1 LKKNAVEKYGYRQDT
16 LPNISF
22 GKEIDM
28 ITKMTLF
35 NMKDYK
41 NSNECFVVSG
51 RIIPTFKN
59 NVWKYTEEIFS
70 EPYFKK
76 YEDDEI
82 EISYIE
88 EEGKVVFLYYLKN
101 NCIGRIKIR
110 SNWNGYALI
119 EDIAVAKDY
128 RKNGVGTALL
138 NKAIEWAKEKHYSG
152 LMLETQDINVS
163 ACHFYAKNHFLIGAV
178 DTMLY
183 SNFSTANEIAIFWY
197 LKF

>member
-1 LKKNAVEKYGYRQDT
+1 
-16 LPNISF
+16 
-22 GKEIDM
+22 M
-28 ITKMTLF
+28 IIKMNQF
-35 NMKDYK
+35 NMKDFNK
-41 NSNECFVVSG
+41 PNEPFVVSG

-59 NVWKYTEEIFS
+59 NIWKYTEGLFS
-70 EPYFKK
+70 EPYVKK

-82 EISYIE
+82 DVSYIE
-88 EEGKVVFLYYLKN
+88 EEGKIVFLQYDEN

-128 RKNGVGTALL
+128 RKKGVGTALL
-138 NKAIEWAKEKHYSG
+138 NKAIEWAKENNFSG

-163 ACHFYAKNHFLIGAV
+163 ACRFYAKNRFVIGGV

-183 SNFSTANEIAIFWY
+183 SNFPTAKEIAIFWY
-197 LKF
+197 CQF

>member
-1 LKKNAVEKYGYRQDT
+1 
-16 LPNISF
+16 
-22 GKEIDM
+22 M
-28 ITKMTLF
+28 IIKMTQF
-35 NMKDYK
+35 NMKDFNK
-41 NSNECFVVSG
+41 SNEGFIVSG
-51 RIIPTFKN
+51 RIIPTYEN

-70 EPYFKK
+70 EPGFKK

-82 EISYIE
+82 DISYIE
-88 EEGKVVFLYYLKN
+88 EEGKAVFFYYFESS
-101 NCIGRIKIR
+101 CIGQIKIR

-119 EDIAVAKDY
+119 EDITVAKDY

-138 NKAIEWAKEKHYSG
+138 NKAIEWAKENNFGG

-163 ACHFYAKNHFLIGAV
+163 ACYFYAKNNFVIGAV

-197 LKF
+197 YKF

>member
-1 LKKNAVEKYGYRQDT
+1 LKKNAVKKYGYIQDT

-28 ITKMTLF
+28 IIKMNQF

-41 NSNECFVVSG
+41 NPNECFVVSG
-51 RIIPTFKN
+51 RIIPSFKN

-88 EEGKVVFLYYLKN
+88 EEGKVVFLYYDEN

-138 NKAIEWAKEKHYSG
+138 NKAMEWAQEKNYSG
-152 LMLETQDINVS
+152 LVLETQDINVS
-163 ACHFYAKNHFLIGAV
+163 ACQFYAKNRFVIGAV

-197 LKF
+197 YKF